1 MSHGSPERTRWV
13 RCPACGKQ
21 ALYSTDNPARPFCSP
36 RCRSVDLG
44 AWASESYRVASAGSA
59 AQGDDDTPSVDTA
72 H

>member
-1 MSHGSPERTRWV
+1 MSSDSPTRARWV

-36 RCRSVDLG
+36 RCRSADLG
-44 AWASESYRVASAGSA
+44 AWASESYRVATDPPAEA
-59 AQGDDDTPSVDTA
+59 DDATSTPDTP